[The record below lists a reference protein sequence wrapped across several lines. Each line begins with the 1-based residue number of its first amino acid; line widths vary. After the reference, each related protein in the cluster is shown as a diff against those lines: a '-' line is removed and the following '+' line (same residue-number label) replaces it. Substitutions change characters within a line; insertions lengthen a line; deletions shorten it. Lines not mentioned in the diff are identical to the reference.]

1 MERKGYKIV
10 KRPLNLE
17 GTFIK
22 AIVNINNLD
31 FELDLD

>member
-10 KRPLNLE
+10 KRPLIIE
-17 GTFIK
+17 GTFIN